1 MQNHMLKP
9 STSSKTFIMCVSYD
23 LVSYREVHEVVT
35 LNMDVQSQ
43 DWDDLST
50 IKSSTSSL
58 TTVTEV
64 SIIVKYMILVNYT
77 NFFN

>member
-1 MQNHMLKP
+1 M
-9 STSSKTFIMCVSYD
+9 
-23 LVSYREVHEVVT
+23 HEVVT
-35 LNMDVQSQ
+35 LNTDVQSL

-64 SIIVKYMILVNYT
+64 SIIVKNMISLNYI
-77 NFFN
+77 NFLS